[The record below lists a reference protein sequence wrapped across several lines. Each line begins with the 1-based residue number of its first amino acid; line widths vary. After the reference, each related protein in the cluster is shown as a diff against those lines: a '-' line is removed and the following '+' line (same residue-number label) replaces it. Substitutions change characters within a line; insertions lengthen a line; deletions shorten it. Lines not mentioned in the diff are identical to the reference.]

1 VVLVVA
7 ALAALRLRQGQEQ
20 EPGHTSN
27 EVGNPEAS
35 TR

>member
-7 ALAALRLRQGQEQ
+7 ALAALRLRQGQE
-20 EPGHTSN
+20 PGHTSN

>member
-1 VVLVVA
+1 LS
-7 ALAALRLRQGQEQ
+7 ALRLRQGQEAS
-20 EPGHTSN
+20 HTSN